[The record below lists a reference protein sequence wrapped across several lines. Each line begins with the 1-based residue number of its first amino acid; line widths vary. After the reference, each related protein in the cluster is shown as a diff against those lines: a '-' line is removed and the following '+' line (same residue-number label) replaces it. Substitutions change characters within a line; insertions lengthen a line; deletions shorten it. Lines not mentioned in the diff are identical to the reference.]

1 MMMKRDKE
9 TKDKKRQKRKRER
22 PMLNRER
29 EWNDVK
35 EINKQSDKEII
46 DKREQRKRDRERK
59 SSEVIL
65 PHLVVAKIKF

>member
-1 MMMKRDKE
+1 MKRDKE
-9 TKDKKRQKRKRER
+9 TKDKRERER

-46 DKREQRKRDRERK
+46 DKRE
-59 SSEVIL
+59 
-65 PHLVVAKIKF
+65 